1 MRSWIRK
8 SATLKLS
15 INRWRRE
22 NKKCFGCLSCRRRLM
37 KQLKRCGT
45 LRMILSTKSIGNT
58 KETFGR
64 KAPTMKTCGTKLLTT
79 TILLL
84 MMLLL

>member
-1 MRSWIRK
+1 MKPFTNKWRK
-8 SATLKLS
+8 
-15 INRWRRE
+15 E
-22 NKKCFGCLSCRRRLM
+22 EKKYSSCVSCKRRLT
-37 KQLKRCGT
+37 KQIKRSNT
-45 LRMILSTKSIGNT
+45 SHMILNTKSIDNT